1 MPCPDADEARA
12 TGFPSAVMGSLGT
25 RLEYIFSC
33 NNNPLPVLASPPVT
47 RLPTFIVAFLSSSAA
62 AGDFDQGSTDLQVKQ
77 ERKKAQAGERITV
90 IGTVVNVFLTIFKL
104 IAGIVGKSSA
114 MVADSWETL
123 LNRWQSGQWLM
134 CPPIPA
140 CNSISWSPRSTM
152 ASCTIREWWRVISVV
167 RNRNKTTWKI
177 ALCIR
182 KYILPP
188 WVRQSFYIIAYSL
201 AGYGVH

>member
-1 MPCPDADEARA
+1 
-12 TGFPSAVMGSLGT
+12 MGSLGT

-123 LNRWQSGQWLM
+123 LNR
-134 CPPIPA
+134 
-140 CNSISWSPRSTM
+140 
-152 ASCTIREWWRVISVV
+152 
-167 RNRNKTTWKI
+167 
-177 ALCIR
+177 
-182 KYILPP
+182 
-188 WVRQSFYIIAYSL
+188 
-201 AGYGVH
+201 

>member
-1 MPCPDADEARA
+1 
-12 TGFPSAVMGSLGT
+12 MGSLGT

-47 RLPTFIVAFLSSSAA
+47 RLPTFIVAFLSSSSSSAAAA
-62 AGDFDQGSTDLQVKQ
+62 AGDFDQGSADLQVKQ

-123 LNRWQSGQWLM
+123 LNR
-134 CPPIPA
+134 
-140 CNSISWSPRSTM
+140 
-152 ASCTIREWWRVISVV
+152 
-167 RNRNKTTWKI
+167 
-177 ALCIR
+177 
-182 KYILPP
+182 
-188 WVRQSFYIIAYSL
+188 
-201 AGYGVH
+201 